1 MKIRVYEIMH
11 YHLHYTES
19 APFCLLEWCLKG
31 MNDLNAKC
39 ARFIVSR
46 IGGKFGAESGNEHA
60 AWAWQFYS
68 AQKCNV

>member
-1 MKIRVYEIMH
+1 MH
-11 YHLHYTES
+11 CHLYYI

-46 IGGKFGAESGNEHA
+46 IGGKLGAESENEQA
-60 AWAWQFYS
+60 ARARQFYS
-68 AQKCNV
+68 AQKCDV